1 MITRTAIFEGSFPE
15 GNEARFFAGVEERLA
30 PMWRIFPHA
39 LDVRWFR
46 MDSADADARPVVMI
60 QQIDYPS
67 HEALAAAISSPVRD
81 KARAITLELMELLDG
96 RFYHF
101 ISEGGA
107 R

>member
-1 MITRTAIFEGSFPE
+1 MITRTAIFEGRFS
-15 GNEARFFAGVEERLA
+15 GDNEARFFAGVEERLA
-30 PMWRIFPHA
+30 PLWRQFPNA

-46 MDSADADARPVVMI
+46 MDSADADARPIVMI

-67 HEALAAAISSPVRD
+67 HEALAQAVASPIRD
-81 KARAITLELMELLDG
+81 QSRAVTLELMELLDG
-96 RFYHF
+96 GFYHF

>member
-1 MITRTAIFEGSFPE
+1 MITRTAVFEGRFKA
-15 GNEARFFAGVEERLA
+15 GDEARFFAGVEERLA
-30 PMWRIFPHA
+30 PVWREFPHA
-39 LDVRWFR
+39 LAVRWFR
-46 MDSADADARPVVMI
+46 MEGVEADAHPIVMI

-67 HEALAAAISSPVRD
+67 RETLAAAIDSPVRD
-81 KARAITLELMELLDG
+81 RARAITMELMELLDG